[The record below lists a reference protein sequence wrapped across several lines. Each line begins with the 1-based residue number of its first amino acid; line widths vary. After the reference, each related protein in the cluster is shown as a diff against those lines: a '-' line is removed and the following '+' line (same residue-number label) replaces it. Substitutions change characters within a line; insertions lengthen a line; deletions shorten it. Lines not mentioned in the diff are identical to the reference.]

1 MSFRLVSKPL
11 HFSIVILAGLNL
23 LKIALEILLYRGLRV
38 PFVQLFGFVAYLTS
52 IFAFLPYKTT
62 NDIPVW
68 QWQLAALSTLF
79 QWLNIGFILR
89 SVPIIGKCIVM
100 FQSILINILSLIF
113 VILPLFVGFTLA
125 ATMIFYNQT
134 SFLIPLYSFHKL
146 LAMNIGEFDYET
158 LFFSKPTYSIASFI
172 FIPFLAIMTISFM
185 NLLLG
190 LTVGDIKKEMEHAR
204 LKAKAYEVRELIYIE
219 TTLPTISQLRKNTI
233 DHDIDEYSANDLML
247 MELEKNDEDNN
258 EENESQI
265 NYQQK
270 SKSKRILDV
279 LNMLC
284 KQAKEVLD
292 REISH
297 ERMLR
302 QLLRIRQTETSSIE

>member
-1 MSFRLVSKPL
+1 MF
-11 HFSIVILAGLNL
+11 NL
-23 LKIALEILLYRGLRV
+23 E
-38 PFVQLFGFVAYLTS
+38 
-52 IFAFLPYKTT
+52 
-62 NDIPVW
+62 
-68 QWQLAALSTLF
+68 
-79 QWLNIGFILR
+79 
-89 SVPIIGKCIVM
+89 
-100 FQSILINILSLIF
+100 
-113 VILPLFVGFTLA
+113 
-125 ATMIFYNQT
+125 
-134 SFLIPLYSFHKL
+134 
-146 LAMNIGEFDYET
+146 
-158 LFFSKPTYSIASFI
+158 
-172 FIPFLAIMTISFM
+172 
-185 NLLLG
+185 
-190 LTVGDIKKEMEHAR
+190 
-204 LKAKAYEVRELIYIE
+204 AYEVRELIYIE

-233 DHDIDEYSANDLML
+233 DHDIDEYSPNDLIS